1 MKKNNIFCV
10 SESLVTAA
18 PKPNWPFSKSSLVKI
33 WWRQVFQQFQLL
45 RALISTDLALRGSVE
60 QIAIEFW
67 KKWISTLSGCWRLKP
82 QVGYL
87 HSFLLEK
94 PDNFCQTLTPRPIS
108 TFEGKKG
115 EQKNRE
121 NNINTN
127 KPQTQRIS
135 HTKGQNK
142 QNTNNITQKK
152 KLAVTWRRTGQDR
165 LSICRA
171 IN

>member
-67 KKWISTLSGCWRLKP
+67 KKWISTLRGCWRLKP

-115 EQKNRE
+115 EQKLEKTISIQTNHKHKE
-121 NNINTN
+121 YHTQKIKTN
-127 KPQTQRIS
+127 KTQTIS
-135 HTKGQNK
+135 H
-142 QNTNNITQKK
+142 KK
-152 KLAVTWRRTGQDR
+152 R
-165 LSICRA
+165 S
-171 IN
+171 